1 LDWCNTKVWGDFVK
15 VIVFGQFKKACE
27 WMSEAISAQPGYEG
41 ALGVTTAKEYAQAA
55 RELKDFALI
64 VGQYKLTDY
73 QGVEAEL
80 ANEGIFPERRI
91 VCAAAVSALL
101 LQWASDQFYD
111 GVIDL
116 TDFRNTF
123 ATDAVQLLT
132 AEKGHGH
139 AHVSFPLTTYVPH
152 MIPYRD
158 SIDEDIVRLIS
169 YGFSNGEIAESVSLS
184 VQTVRNRISQLLVLS
199 GARNRT
205 QLSTIYLLPF
215 VSFKDGQIH
224 PILSMGSEIA
234 RDQPEVI

>member
-1 LDWCNTKVWGDFVK
+1 MCDIQKSGDFVK

-27 WMSEAISAQPGYEG
+27 WMAEAISAQPGFES
-41 ALGVTTAKEYAQAA
+41 ALPVTTAEEYAEAA

-80 ANEGIFPERRI
+80 ADEGIFPERRI
-91 VCAAAVSALL
+91 VCGAAVSAML
-101 LQWASDQFYD
+101 LQWASEQFYD

-123 ATDAVQLLT
+123 AADAVELLS

-169 YGFSNGEIAESVSLS
+169 YGFSNGEIAESISLS

-215 VSFKDGQIH
+215 ASFAADGIH
-224 PILSMGSEIA
+224 PRLAIGSELP
-234 RDQPEVI
+234 REQPEVI

>member
-1 LDWCNTKVWGDFVK
+1 
-15 VIVFGQFKKACE
+15 
-27 WMSEAISAQPGYEG
+27 
-41 ALGVTTAKEYAQAA
+41 
-55 RELKDFALI
+55 
-64 VGQYKLTDY
+64 
-73 QGVEAEL
+73 
-80 ANEGIFPERRI
+80 
-91 VCAAAVSALL
+91 
-101 LQWASDQFYD
+101 
-111 GVIDL
+111 
-116 TDFRNTF
+116 
-123 ATDAVQLLT
+123 
-132 AEKGHGH
+132 
-139 AHVSFPLTTYVPH
+139 

-169 YGFSNGEIAESVSLS
+169 YGFSNGEIAESVLLS

>member
-1 LDWCNTKVWGDFVK
+1 MT
-15 VIVFGQFKKACE
+15 
-27 WMSEAISAQPGYEG
+27 EAVSAQPGFED
-41 ALGVTTAKEYAQAA
+41 ALGVTTAKEYAEVA

-64 VGQYKLTDY
+64 VGQYKLTEY
-73 QGVEAEL
+73 QRVEAEL

-101 LQWASDQFYD
+101 LQWASEQFYD

-123 ATDAVQLLT
+123 AADAVELLS
-132 AEKGHGH
+132 AEKGQGH
-139 AHVSFPLTTYVPH
+139 AHVSFPLTSYVPH

-169 YGFSNGEIAESVSLS
+169 FGFSNGEIAESISLS

-215 VSFKDGQIH
+215 VSFNDGQIL
-224 PILSMGSEIA
+224 PTLTMGSELP
-234 RDQPEVI
+234 REEPEVI

>member
-1 LDWCNTKVWGDFVK
+1 LWDIQKSGDFVK

-27 WMSEAISAQPGYEG
+27 WMAEAISAQPGYEG
-41 ALGVTTAKEYAQAA
+41 ALGVTTAKEYAEVA

-91 VCAAAVSALL
+91 VCGAAVSAML
-101 LQWASDQFYD
+101 LQWASEQFYD

-123 ATDAVQLLT
+123 AADAVELLS

-169 YGFSNGEIAESVSLS
+169 YGFSNGEIAESISLS

-215 VSFKDGQIH
+215 ASFKDGQIH
-224 PILSMGSEIA
+224 PTLSMGSEIA
-234 RDQPEVI
+234 RDQPEVF